1 MTVPGRGGIITG
13 WGIAVPDKVVTNED
27 LSATLDTNDA
37 WIVERTGIR
46 ERRIG
51 GTTSG
56 LAIEAGLAA
65 LEKAGRRP
73 DEIDAVIL
81 ATTTP
86 DQIVPGTSATVQ
98 DGIGITG
105 GAFDVNAACS
115 GFVYALTVAHGML
128 AVGAERLLVI
138 GSETLSRITDWDD
151 RSVAVLVGDGAG
163 AVVLEAVDG
172 PGQLLSW
179 NLGSDGSLRHLLKC
193 DHGGYLFMDGK
204 EVFRKAVRVVVDSAE
219 QAIAEA
225 GLATSDI
232 DLIVPHQ
239 ANLRI
244 INAACQRLGIP
255 EDKAVVVIDRYGNTS
270 SASIPLALV
279 DALEA
284 GRLHKGDR
292 VLLSGFGGGM
302 TWASAVLRWGGG
314 ARRGLRSWG
323 CWLRERHAG
332 TEAANHWRRLG
343 LRERP
348 SSTWW

>member
-1 MTVPGRGGIITG
+1 MTLPGRGGIITG

-65 LEKAGRRP
+65 LKKAGRRP
-73 DEIDAVIL
+73 DEIDTVIL

-86 DQIVPGTSATVQ
+86 DGIVPGTSATVQ
-98 DGIGITG
+98 DGIGIPG

-115 GFVYALTVAHGML
+115 GFVYGLAVAHGML
-128 AVGAERLLVI
+128 AIGAERLLLI

-151 RSVAVLVGDGAG
+151 RSIAVLVGDGAG
-163 AVVLEAVDG
+163 AVVLEATDG

-179 NLGSDGSLRHLLKC
+179 NLNADGSLRHLLKC

-204 EVFRKAVRVVVDSAE
+204 EIFRKAVRAVVESSE
-219 QAIAEA
+219 RAIAEA
-225 GLATSDI
+225 GLTTDDI
-232 DLIVPHQ
+232 DLVVPHQ

-244 INAACQRLGIP
+244 ISAVCQRLGIP
-255 EDKAVVVIDRYGNTS
+255 EEKAVTVIDRYGNTS

-279 DALEA
+279 DAIEA
-284 GRLHKGDR
+284 GRLNKGDR

-302 TWASAVLRWGGG
+302 TWASAVLRWGG
-314 ARRGLRSWG
+314 
-323 CWLRERHAG
+323 
-332 TEAANHWRRLG
+332 
-343 LRERP
+343 
-348 SSTWW
+348 

>member
-1 MTVPGRGGIITG
+1 VIGRGGVITG
-13 WGIAVPDKVVTNED
+13 HGIAVPDKVVTNDD
-27 LSATLDTNDA
+27 LSLTLDTNDA
-37 WIVERTGIR
+37 WIQERTGIR

-128 AVGAERLLVI
+128 AIGAERLLVI
-138 GSETLSRITDWDD
+138 GSETLSRITDWDE
-151 RSVAVLVGDGAG
+151 RSVSILVGDGAG

-172 PGQLLSW
+172 PGQMLSYK
-179 NLGSDGSLRHLLKC
+179 LGADGSLRHLLKC
-193 DHGGYLFMDGK
+193 DHGGYLYMNGK
-204 EVFRKAVRVVVDSAE
+204 EIFRKAVSVVVESSQA
-219 QAIAEA
+219 AIAEA
-225 GLATSDI
+225 GLTPDQI
-232 DLIVPHQ
+232 DLVIPHQ

-244 INAACQRLGIP
+244 ISAACQRLEIP

-270 SASIPLALV
+270 SASIPLALA
-279 DALEA
+279 DALDT
-284 GRLHKGDR
+284 GRLQPGHH
-292 VLLSGFGGGM
+292 VLLTGFGGGM
-302 TWASAVLRWGGG
+302 TWASAVLKWGG
-314 ARRGLRSWG
+314 
-323 CWLRERHAG
+323 
-332 TEAANHWRRLG
+332 
-343 LRERP
+343 
-348 SSTWW
+348 